1 MTLTI
6 DYHKN
11 LNALNTVDKTYQPQ
25 LLFNDYKQGMKLS
38 HELVQQLNS
47 CDSFELSIAF
57 ISMSGLATIKQTLLD
72 LEEKNI
78 PGKIITSTYLGFNEP
93 RTFQE
98 LLKFKNLDVRIYDD
112 EKAGFHPKGYIFK
125 KENTFNIIV
134 GSSNLTQSA
143 LSINQEW
150 NLKFSSTNNTNIV
163 EQIKKEF
170 NQQWENSISLTNDW
184 IEEYKKNYVKPIKS
198 VTNIIKKE
206 IKPNKMQ
213 RAALDSLKSIRNE
226 NKNKALLISAT
237 GTGKI

>member
-1 MTLTI
+1 MTLIKPVSYT
-6 DYHKN
+6 H
-11 LNALNTVDKTYQPQ
+11 LYQPQ

-125 KENTFNIIV
+125 KEKMCIRDRPNAGT
-134 GSSNLTQSA
+134 
-143 LSINQEW
+143 
-150 NLKFSSTNNTNIV
+150 
-163 EQIKKEF
+163 
-170 NQQWENSISLTNDW
+170 SLASMA
-184 IEEYKKNYVKPIKS
+184 IF
-198 VTNIIKKE
+198 
-206 IKPNKMQ
+206 
-213 RAALDSLKSIRNE
+213 A
-226 NKNKALLISAT
+226 
-237 GTGKI
+237 